1 MARRRRAHGRTDPV
15 RSMTALQ
22 PTLSEP
28 ERRARRDTATARV
41 EELLRLLGQD
51 KPSMPFAKRYA
62 LMNELERT
70 QTAYYEVLP
79 VLTLGVC
86 PVCGTPTRWA
96 IDTWGL
102 DGLWW
107 AEHHRGVPP
116 GPQSCPHLRVITG
129 AVSLQGK
136 QPRGVRFSYSH
147 PGPEVPYVVPT
158 MLTLPGMV
166 AVVRSMPMA
175 NGYLAYPLTYY
186 SPEPPPRALLVPW
199 WGRRIATT
207 SQGPGGFGWG
217 VTTDP
222 WDFELRPYV
231 ERGVLRWIDPTVRV
245 EALSERPASEF
256 PFAGLP
262 GARAPQEIR
271 GDQRRLLAPPDGA
284 PVVPFE

>member
-1 MARRRRAHGRTDPV
+1 MSKRE
-15 RSMTALQ
+15 
-22 PTLSEP
+22 PTLSEQ
-28 ERRARRDTATARV
+28 ERRDAATARV
-41 EELLRLLGQD
+41 EECLRLLGED
-51 KPSMPFAKRYA
+51 GPKSMPFKRRYA
-62 LMNELERT
+62 LMNEIE
-70 QTAYYEVLP
+70 QVQAAYYAVLP

-136 QPRGVRFSYSH
+136 PPRGVSFSYSY
-147 PGPEVPYVVPT
+147 PGPEVPYVVPA
-158 MLTLPGMV
+158 MLELPGMV

-175 NGYLAYPLTYY
+175 NGYRAYPITYY

-222 WDFELRPYV
+222 WDFELQPYV
-231 ERGVLRWIDPTVRV
+231 ERGVLRWMDPPTLI
-245 EALSERPASEF
+245 EALSERPASAF

-262 GARAPQEIR
+262 GAREPQELR
-271 GDQRRLLAPPDGA
+271 GIQRRLLSPPRGTPGA
-284 PVVPFE
+284 PFE